1 MSILR
6 VHCHFALAA
15 GRQERFPGA
24 RRINGEKE
32 AQGARGR
39 CEGLHTGIGAE
50 IGTVNLLT
58 RGDGADW
65 DATVVT

>member
-1 MSILR
+1 MR
-6 VHCHFALAA
+6 V
-15 GRQERFPGA
+15 
-24 RRINGEKE
+24 NGEKE